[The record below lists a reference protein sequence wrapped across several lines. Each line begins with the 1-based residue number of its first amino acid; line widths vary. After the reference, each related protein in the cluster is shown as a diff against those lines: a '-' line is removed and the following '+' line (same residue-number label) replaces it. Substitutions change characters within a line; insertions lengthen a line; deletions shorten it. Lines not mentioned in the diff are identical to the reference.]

1 MKKTPQWVLV
11 SSIIL
16 LSLVESSAIIGTS
29 SVLERP
35 YQFLDFFS
43 LHSLIWSPLLQI
55 DSSASSAGFNPDL
68 SPSID
73 DGNPIINSYLK
84 KTSKNPSM
92 LIGPLGASTNR
103 KNPKYKLG
111 YLFDKEAGQ
120 VMLRDSMDNIELGVP
135 LFFTLEDYLYRRQ
148 DFVKKS
154 MWDSLISQYKLDP
167 RIKMTELERMLDAV
181 TGLSIPMPPSFATIF
196 GKPEVSVNVTGDV
209 TVQAGWRWDTQNLG
223 TASVFGQTISSP
235 IFNQRIA
242 VNVGARIGDKLN
254 LTTDWNSFRNID
266 LDNRFR
272 IGFDGYD
279 DDIIKRVEFGNVQL
293 QTPST
298 FINGSQALWGIR
310 TDFQFGPLFLKTIAS
325 QRRGERRMMQVNG
338 GSARQRVTLRA
349 YDYSQNHFFLD
360 TMYKR
365 VYREFFQNNTPVIPA
380 SAQALRVT
388 QLEVYESSVDLTEVD
403 AVNGVA
409 IAELP
414 NIGTGQQYPPQTRYT
429 PVEAGKVEWGR
440 FRRLTAD
447 KFEFNPNLGTLTIN
461 GLRRERTY
469 AVAYSV
475 SGLNAADPI
484 DDQIYGTLSNT
495 LSGTNKDTVILKLV
509 YRPNIQPGFRAIWD
523 RQLRNIYPLGVTNVN
538 TADSRVNIYY
548 LSQNND
554 SSDVLEGAP
563 DKINTILRVDQVN
576 NASGAAPPDGQ
587 FDLRPPFFNQNRG
600 EIQFPSLEP
609 FREEIIN
616 YFARINNPALAERY
630 IFPAVYDTIV
640 DIARLQT
647 GRDRFV
653 IGAEVTGTSGNRISL
668 GAFNL
673 PPNSVR
679 VVLDGTPLVENQ
691 DFRVDYAS
699 GSVTLINPRATL
711 PNANIQIEYESPDM
725 LNLTTRT
732 MLGVRGDIA
741 LIEKRSANANLGFT
755 WMNYDQALLQDRVQL
770 GQEVVSNTM
779 FGLDGNLR
787 LDMPYITKA
796 LNALP
801 FFNTKEKSSLTARGE
816 WAMMMPLPNKRISD
830 VASDNG
836 QPVVYVDDFEGAQRN
851 IPLSTSDRQWVHA
864 SPPVDDELGATPE
877 ERTKWRSR
885 SFWWQYFVPRTPVNE
900 VYPNRQ
906 WVQGQGN
913 IRELNIVFDPK
924 VRGIYNKNEEFVDRE
939 TPGHDS
945 ASFVGFIDRNRPKL
959 WGGFQ
964 RLLSSFNTNFDIE
977 NIDYI
982 DIMMKVDYADPS
994 TKMFVDFG
1002 MITEDVISNNTLDT
1016 EDGSTEA
1023 SPLPNGIIDVG
1034 EDVGIDRL
1042 SDAQERESGAYPPS
1056 LAVDPD
1062 PARDNYRFNFSN
1074 ASPINQQESDF
1085 LQYNNYEGNAIE
1097 ENGQFPDTEVLNRNN
1112 GQVISQDNSYF
1123 SYEINL
1129 EPDPAK
1135 NAQIVGGNI
1144 PAGWRLY
1151 RIPIRGAR
1159 KQIGNPLF
1167 SNIQYVRVW
1176 WKGGE
1181 FRAKIADWKFVG
1193 SQWLRVNP
1201 FQRNVSENDSVMT
1214 INFVNREENN
1224 LAPDFYTMPP
1234 GVSPP
1239 RNLMNIDFTNDI
1251 RLNEQ
1256 SLAIKVNQLQFGEER
1271 MAVRVWSRPLDFL
1284 FYKQLKFFLHGDGAM
1299 PDNFVQGSTPQAYGF
1314 IRFGTD
1320 SSNYYEYRVPLT
1332 RGWQDLGIN
1341 LETLAAFKQ
1350 LRDSLQFFQRQEYQI
1365 PGDNKGLVVI
1375 QGNPVLQ
1382 RIQFVGFG
1390 IGNPQERFPNDLTTT
1405 MWVNELRLIEPQTSS
1420 DWGAVGSVDLKIA
1433 DIGMVNASWQK
1444 TNPNFHRLE
1453 ERFGNRVETSTWN
1466 LSAQFAFEKF
1476 LPKSFRET
1484 RIPFVYKRTEFTEDP
1499 RYLAQNDVN
1508 LIEASVAAR
1517 NNALE
1522 QGASN
1527 VEAEQIE
1534 RRVRTSSQ
1542 TVRVQDN
1549 WAITGF
1555 RFGIPTKNWIVNST
1569 LNALT
1574 LGYTYDQQFER
1585 TIVVAERFQW
1595 SWNFTGAYTIPIPP
1609 IATFSPFSFLNGIP
1623 GLSTYAKTKFSLLP
1637 SNFSTTLS
1645 IRRSRITEQSRFLS
1659 FASPVIRDFM
1669 TQQSAQFTWRL
1680 EENGFLNPT
1689 IDYNVTTG
1697 STMMPFE
1704 LENNIR
1710 QRNNSEILGSIFGGA
1725 GKPINFGLPTMHT
1738 QNITINF
1745 RPVLPNFFNINNYIN
1760 STGSFRTTYQWNDPL
1775 QQNPTISDVSKSAQ
1789 FNNAIQFNSNFKLK
1803 TFAENLLGI
1812 KPKPANKKDSISPSV
1827 METIGMALK
1836 TVFLDYETFTINFNQ
1851 NNTANTM
1858 GVLGGNGITNVW
1870 ARSMTFRD
1878 NAPIWGPSFAYQ
1890 MGLTSNPH
1898 GNLRFSPS
1906 SSFPFIGF
1914 ETDMGIRPR
1923 NAVMQDVFTQ
1933 RSTIEFRTSR
1943 PLWTG
1948 AVLDLNWR
1956 SEFGFNRNQTL
1967 ITEDDGIPEITN
1979 KILTQQLS
1987 RSYVM
1992 LPTIF
1997 FFPNNTVGRVV
2008 NNYLQE
2014 REVIVNNPTLD
2025 TLQKNALIQDALA
2038 GSFRNGFES
2047 LNFLTGALRTIMP
2060 NINWTFR
2067 WDGLEKLP
2075 FVKDYAR
2082 RISVDHAYISRYTE
2096 NVQVTDIGTIVQSQ
2110 NVKMEFSPFISLTLG
2125 FDEKKLGGN
2134 LTSTLR
2140 YNTSVEYSMFA
2151 ASRATLQKTTTDDFS
2166 FQVNYNM
2173 RGLKFLFFDVANDL
2187 EFSFVTNYKSRE
2199 GFTYDVN
2206 EFQGEDGRVLNGTIT
2221 LRIEPRIRYNISQVV
2236 QAQAFFIHESTTNK
2250 GAAQSGFS
2258 NTQFGVDIRMNI
2270 SGGR

>member
-1 MKKTPQWVLV
+1 MRKTPQRVL
-11 SSIIL
+11 
-16 LSLVESSAIIGTS
+16 IGI
-29 SVLERP
+29 VLIFSFFDCYSNQEKER
-35 YQFLDFFS
+35 FIARTIFS
-43 LHSLIWSPLLQI
+43 FQAFHLHSIVWKNFFQI
-55 DSSASSAGFNPDL
+55 DSTSNDTFNPTL
-68 SPSID
+68 SPTID
-73 DGNPIINSYLK
+73 EENPILLNYLK
-84 KTSKNPSM
+84 KTSRNSSL
-92 LIGPLGASTNR
+92 LIGPRGYSSGR
-103 KNPKYKLG
+103 KTPKYKLG
-111 YLFDKEAGQ
+111 YMFDKEAGQ
-120 VMLRDSMDNIELGVP
+120 VMLRDSIDNIELGIP
-135 LFFTLEDYLYRRQ
+135 LFFTLDDYLRRRQ
-148 DFVKKS
+148 EFVKNS
-154 MWDSLISQYKLDP
+154 MWDSLVAQYKLDP
-167 RIKMTELERMLDAV
+167 KIKLSEMERMLDAV
-181 TGLSIPMPPSFATIF
+181 TGLTIPIPPSLGSIF

-209 TVQAGWRWDTQNLG
+209 LVSAGWRWDTQNLG

-242 VNVGARIGDKLN
+242 VNVGAKIGDKLN
-254 LTTDWNSFRNID
+254 LNTDWNSFRQID

-279 DDIIKRVEFGNVQL
+279 DDIIKRIEFGNVQL

-310 TDFQFGPLFLKTIAS
+310 ADFQFGPLFLKSIAS
-325 QRRGERRMMQVNG
+325 QRRGERRTLRFQG
-338 GSARQRVTLRA
+338 GSAKQHIILRA

-360 TMYKR
+360 TMYKS
-365 VYREFFQNNTPVIPA
+365 VYRAYFQNNTPVIPA

-409 IAELP
+409 QADLQPIGNGQLYP
-414 NIGTGQQYPPQTRYT
+414 NATRYT

-440 FRRLTAD
+440 FRRLLAD
-447 KFEFNPNLGTLTIN
+447 KYEFNPNLGTITIN
-461 GLRRERTY
+461 GMRRERTY
-469 AVAYSV
+469 AVAYAV
-475 SGLNAADPI
+475 SGLNAVDPS

-509 YRPNIQPGFRAIWD
+509 YRPNMQPGFRSIWS
-523 RQLRNIYPLGVTNVN
+523 RQMRNIYPLSVTNIN
-538 TADSRVNIYY
+538 TTDSKVSVYY

-563 DKINTILRVDQVN
+563 DKLVTILRVDQVN
-576 NASGAAPPDGQ
+576 NSSGASPPDGQ
-587 FDLRPPFFNQNRG
+587 FDLRPPFFNPQRG
-600 EIQFPSLEP
+600 EIEFPSLEP
-609 FREEIIN
+609 FREELVN
-616 YFARINNPALAERY
+616 YFTRINNPALADKY

-640 DIARLQT
+640 EIAKLQT

-653 IGAEVTGTSGNRISL
+653 IGADVTGNSGSRISL

-673 PPNSVR
+673 PPNSVK

-691 DFRVDYAS
+691 DFRVDYGS

-711 PNANIQIEYESPDM
+711 PNANIQIEFESPDL

-741 LIEKRSANANLGFT
+741 ILEKRSVNANLGFT

-787 LDMPYITKA
+787 IDMPIITKS

-801 FFNTKEKSSLTARGE
+801 FFNTREKSSLTARGE
-816 WAMMMPLPNKRISD
+816 WALMMPLPNKRISD
-830 VASDNG
+830 VLSDNAK
-836 QPVVYVDDFEGAQRN
+836 PVVYVDDFEGGLRT

-864 SPPVDDELGATPE
+864 APPVDEEIGATPE
-877 ERTKWRSR
+877 ERAKWRSR
-885 SFWWQYFVPRTPVNE
+885 TFWWQYFVPRTPVNE

-906 WVQGQGN
+906 FVQGQGN
-913 IRELNIVFDPK
+913 LRELNINFDPK
-924 VRGIYNKNEEFVDRE
+924 IRGIYNKNEEFVDQL
-939 TPGHDS
+939 TPGYDS
-945 ASFVGFIDRNRPKL
+945 ATFVDFKEKNRSKF

-964 RLLSSFNTNFDIE
+964 RLLSSFNTNFDLE
-977 NIDYI
+977 NIDYV
-982 DIMMKVDYADPS
+982 DIMMNVEYADPS
-994 TKMFVDFG
+994 TRMYLDFG
-1002 MITEDVISNNTLDT
+1002 MITEDIIPNNTLDT
-1016 EDGSTEA
+1016 EDGSTAE

-1034 EDVGIDRL
+1034 EDVGIDQL
-1042 SDAQERESGAYPPS
+1042 SDAQERESGAYPTS
-1056 LAVDPD
+1056 LSVDPD
-1062 PARDNYRFNFSN
+1062 PARDNYVFNFSN
-1074 ASPINQQESDF
+1074 ASPNDQEQDEF
-1085 LQYNNYEGNAIE
+1085 LRYNNYEGNAIE
-1097 ENGQFPDTEVLNRNN
+1097 ENGQFPDTEILNRNN

-1129 EPDPAK
+1129 DGDPAR
-1135 NAQIVGGNI
+1135 NPQIVGGNI

-1151 RIPIRGAR
+1151 RIPIRGMR

-1181 FRAKIADWKFVG
+1181 LRARIVDWKFVG
-1193 SQWLRVNP
+1193 SLWQRVNP
-1201 FQRNVSENDSVMT
+1201 FQKGVAENDSVMT
-1214 INFVNREENN
+1214 VAFVNREENN
-1224 LAPDFYTMPP
+1224 LAPDFYNLPP

-1239 RNLMNIDFTNDI
+1239 RNLNNLDFNQDI

-1256 SLAIKVNQLQFGEER
+1256 SLSIKVNQLQFGEER
-1271 MAVRVWSRPLDFL
+1271 MAVRIWSLPLDFL
-1284 FYKQLKFFLHGDGAM
+1284 FYKQLKFFLHGDGSM
-1299 PDNFVQGSTPQAYGF
+1299 PDNFVAGSTPQAYGF

-1320 SSNYYEYRVPLT
+1320 SANFYEYRVPLT

-1350 LRDSLQFFQRQEYQI
+1350 LRDSLQYFLRQEYRI
-1365 PGDNKGLVVI
+1365 PGDEKGVFVI

-1382 RIQFVGFG
+1382 RVQFVGFG
-1390 IGNPQERFPNDLTTT
+1390 IGNPQQRFPNDLTTT
-1405 MWVNELRLIEPQTSS
+1405 MWVNELRLIEPQTSN
-1420 DWGAVGSVDLKIA
+1420 DWAGVGSLDLKIA
-1433 DIGMVNASWQK
+1433 DVGTINASWQK

-1466 LSAQFAFEKF
+1466 LSTQFALEKF
-1476 LPKSFRET
+1476 LPKDFRET

-1508 LIEASVAAR
+1508 LIEAAKAAGD
-1517 NNALE
+1517 NALLNGATTEEAATLE
-1522 QGASN
+1522 Q
-1527 VEAEQIE
+1527 
-1534 RRVRTSSQ
+1534 RVRTSSQ

-1574 LGYTYDQQFER
+1574 LGYSYDQQFER
-1585 TIVVAERFQW
+1585 TIVVEERFQW
-1595 SWNFTGAYTIPIPP
+1595 TWNFTGAYTINIPQ
-1609 IATFSPFSFLNGIP
+1609 IATFSPFSFLEGIP
-1623 GLSTYAKTKFSLLP
+1623 GLSAYSKTKFSLLP
-1637 SNFSTTLS
+1637 SNFSTTMS
-1645 IRRSRITEQSRFLS
+1645 VRRSRVTEQSRFLS

-1669 TQQSAQFTWRL
+1669 TLQTAQFTWRI
-1680 EENGFLNPT
+1680 EENGFLNPV

-1710 QRNNSEILGSIFGGA
+1710 QRQNSEILNSIFGGA
-1725 GKPINFGLPTMHT
+1725 GKPINLGTPTMHT

-1745 RPVLPNFFNINNYIN
+1745 RPVLPNFFNINNYI
-1760 STGSFRTTYQWNDPL
+1760 STTGSFRTTYMWNDPL
-1775 QQNPTISDVSKSAQ
+1775 QQNQAISDVSKSAQ
-1789 FNNAIQFNSNFKLK
+1789 FNNAIQVNSNIKLK
-1803 TFAENLLGI
+1803 SFIENMFGI
-1812 KPKPANKKDSISPSV
+1812 KPVPANKKDTTDKSV
-1827 METIGMALK
+1827 INVIGNALK
-1836 TVFLDYETFTINFNQ
+1836 AVFVDYETFILNFNQ

-1858 GVLGGNGITNVW
+1858 GVMGGNGMTNFW
-1870 ARSMTFRD
+1870 ARSPTFRE
-1878 NAPIWGPSFAYQ
+1878 NNPIWGPSFAYQ

-1906 SSFPFIGF
+1906 SSFPIVGF
-1914 ETDMGIRPR
+1914 ETDLGIRPR
-1923 NAVMQDVFTQ
+1923 NAVMQDVFSQ
-1933 RSTIEFRTSR
+1933 RSTLEFRTSR

-1948 AVLDLNWR
+1948 ANLDLNWR
-1956 SEFGFNRNQTL
+1956 SEFGFGRNQTL
-1967 ITEDDGIPEITN
+1967 ITDADGIPEISN
-1979 KILTQQLS
+1979 KILTQQIS
-1987 RSYVM
+1987 RSYLM

-2008 NNYLQE
+2008 NLYQQE
-2014 REVIVNNPTLD
+2014 RVLIVNTPGLD
-2025 TLQKNALIQDALA
+2025 TLQKNALIQDALST
-2038 GSFRNGFES
+2038 SFREGFES
-2047 LNFLTGALRTIMP
+2047 LNFFTSALRSIMP

-2075 FVKDYAR
+2075 ILKDYAR
-2082 RISVDHAYISRYTE
+2082 RISLDHAYISRYTE
-2096 NVQVTDIGTIVQSQ
+2096 NVQVTNIGTIVQSQ
-2110 NVKMEFSPFISLTLG
+2110 NVKMEFSPFLSLTLG

-2151 ASRATLQKTTTDDFS
+2151 ASRATVQKTTTDDFS
-2166 FQVNYNM
+2166 FQMSYNM
-2173 RGLKFLFFDVANDL
+2173 RGLKFLMFDVANDL
-2187 EFSFVTNYKSRE
+2187 EFSFITNYKSRI

-2206 EFQGEDGRVLNGTIT
+2206 EFEGEDGRILNGTIT
-2221 LRIEPRIRYNISQVV
+2221 FRIEPRIRYNISQVV